1 MFRRRSVLIG
11 LGAMVMGQLLSG
23 CNSTNQDQLK
33 IRLLKDSIPPQ
44 LLGEFRRYLDQP
56 VKLNFKAQTQL
67 KLLFTQLYNWS
78 KQAQQGQ
85 SPDQPDLIT
94 LGDYWL
100 ELAIKERLIEPL
112 AVENLD
118 EWKNLPSRWQRL
130 VQRNQQGKIAEDGKV
145 WGAPYRWG
153 STVIAYRRDK
163 FESLGWTPTDW
174 SDLWRPELRHRFS
187 LLDQPRE
194 VIGLT
199 LKKLGKSYNTE
210 NLREVTHLKTELM
223 NLNQQVKFYSS
234 NAYLQ
239 PLILGSTWLAVGW
252 STDIIPIQKRY
263 SEIAA
268 IIPKSGTALWSDLWV
283 QPSIVNQNQKN
294 NQLVE
299 KWIKFCWTNEY
310 AQKIALLTAG
320 ASPLI
325 TNPRSQ
331 NLPETL
337 SNNPLLVPQPEI
349 LAQSDFLE
357 PLSPDT
363 IAQYQQMW
371 NSMRNRLFS
380 ESG

>member
-1 MFRRRSVLIG
+1 MFHRRSVLIG

-23 CNSTNQDQLK
+23 CNSTNQGQLK
-33 IRLLKDSIPPQ
+33 IRLLKNSIPPQ

-78 KQAQQGQ
+78 RQAQEGK
-85 SPDQPDLIT
+85 SPDRPDLIT

-100 ELAIKERLIEPL
+100 ELAIKEGLIEPL

-118 EWKNLPSRWQRL
+118 EWENLPSRWQRL
-130 VQRNQQGKIAEDGKV
+130 VQRNQQGKIADDGKV

-163 FESLGWTPTDW
+163 FESLGWSPTDW
-174 SDLWRPELRHRFS
+174 SDLWRPELRHHFS

-210 NLREVTHLKTELM
+210 NLREVSNLETELIA
-223 NLNQQVKFYSS
+223 LNQQVKFYSS

-252 STDIIPIQKRY
+252 STDIIPIQERY
-263 SEIAA
+263 SNITA

-283 QPSIVNQNQKN
+283 QPSTVNQNKKN
-294 NQLVE
+294 NELVE
-299 KWIKFCWTNEY
+299 EWIKFCWTSEY
-310 AQKIALLTAG
+310 AQKIALLTDA

-325 TNPRSQ
+325 TNSPSQ

-349 LAQSDFLE
+349 LEQSDFLE

-363 IAQYQQMW
+363 ITQYEQMW
-371 NSMRNRLFS
+371 NRMRNS
-380 ESG
+380 